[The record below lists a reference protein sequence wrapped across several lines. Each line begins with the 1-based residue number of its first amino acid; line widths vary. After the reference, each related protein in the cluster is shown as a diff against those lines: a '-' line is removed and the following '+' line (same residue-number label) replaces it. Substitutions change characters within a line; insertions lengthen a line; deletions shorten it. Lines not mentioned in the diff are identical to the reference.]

1 MSIWMAP
8 DDYPELTTV
17 TFSGLVHGISEEVS
31 ADPAQAVRDIAEE
44 VTGKEFPA
52 PEKRIGFY

>member
-17 TFSGLVHGISEEVS
+17 TFSGLVHSISEEVS

-52 PEKRIGFY
+52 RRIGFY

>member
-1 MSIWMAP
+1 MSGFWMIP
-8 DDYPELTTV
+8 DDYEYAQA
-17 TFSGLVHGISEEVS
+17 TFNGSAHSISEEVS

-52 PEKRIGFY
+52 RRIGFY